1 MADEDIFPLKV
12 TQHSHTGV
20 PKFQMTAESIEEKT
34 VSDDQFQ
41 VPAGFNKFEM
51 PNMSGQGGDFPGVK

>member
-1 MADEDIFPLKV
+1 
-12 TQHSHTGV
+12 
-20 PKFQMTAESIEEKT
+20 MTAESIEEKT

-41 VPAGFNKFEM
+41 LPAGFNKFEM